1 MSTSLILDLEIRKMR
16 ERMLLTLVTLLL
28 TILLGECRIEGCTK
42 SHQDLIK
49 ITLIILRTA
58 SSNTIC
64 DVTVCILKHVPRY
77 NC

>member
-28 TILLGECRIEGCTK
+28 TILLGECRIEGCAK

-49 ITLIILRTA
+49 VTFILRTA